1 MQHNEHCWG
10 HNGLH
15 CWSLPLPVPTTGH
28 FLLTN
33 EPIVLVCYTRQQDG
47 RTYRLLKLLI
57 NLIIDENVF
66 LSANDE
72 TEVQLS
78 CVGD

>member
-1 MQHNEHCWG
+1 MNIVGDIMAYTAGVYLYLCQ
-10 HNGLH
+10 
-15 CWSLPLPVPTTGH
+15 
-28 FLLTN
+28 LLVIFCSPSN

-47 RTYRLLKLLI
+47 RTYLLLKLLI